1 MTSNDTSRRG
11 RVVMVTNHKGGVGK
25 TSNTL
30 SLAAAL
36 AKKGRKCL
44 LIDFD
49 GEPTLSEMLRA
60 PTSKAWPSAF
70 EFITQSVDEPETY
83 DPLDFVIT
91 DETPDVTLPQN
102 LHLIPGSKRIE
113 NFHDW
118 MLRNKF
124 LILQKVLEGPFERL
138 RASYDYIFIDTP
150 PRTSDATVA
159 AMFVTDFVV
168 LSTFPQ
174 SASVRRLVS
183 ALEDFKKAKL
193 QGGATLE
200 PIGIIMCAVKQPRTV
215 LAKHLTKRL
224 VDAFRFEHDDSTM
237 KFSEDIVQAVA
248 FDEAWEMG
256 QTIFDYAPDHQICS
270 QYFAVADEL
279 EARIAARSDYELVPK
294 TRPELVADLPEEV
307 AANA

>member
-1 MTSNDTSRRG
+1 MTDNDTSRLG

-25 TSNTL
+25 TSNTV

-36 AKKGRKCL
+36 SKLGRKCL
-44 LIDFD
+44 LVDFD
-49 GEPTLSEMLRA
+49 GEPTLSELLRA

-70 EFITQSVDEPETY
+70 EFITHSIDEREAY
-83 DPLDFVIT
+83 DPLDYIIT
-91 DETPDVTLPQN
+91 DETPDIALPQG

-118 MLRNKF
+118 MLQNPYMA
-124 LILQKVLEGPFERL
+124 LQKVLESPFETLKRHH
-138 RASYDYIFIDTP
+138 DYIFIDTP
-150 PRTSDATVA
+150 PRTSEATVA

-183 ALEDFKKAKL
+183 ALEDFKKAKI
-193 QGGATLE
+193 QGGARLE
-200 PIGIIMCAVKQPRTV
+200 PIGIVLCSVKQPRTV
-215 LAKHLTKRL
+215 LTKHLTKRL
-224 VDAFRFEHDDSTM
+224 VQAFRFERDDTPM

-256 QTIFDYAPDHQICS
+256 QTIFDYAPDHRICE
-270 QYFAVADEL
+270 QYLAIAREL
-279 EARIAARSDYELVPK
+279 ETRIAARNEHELIP
-294 TRPELVADLPEEV
+294 RAHPELVADLPEEV
-307 AANA
+307 AANG

>member
-1 MTSNDTSRRG
+1 MTDTTNSRPG
-11 RVVMVTNHKGGVGK
+11 KVLLVTNHKGGVGK
-25 TSNTL
+25 TSNTM

-36 AKKGRKCL
+36 AKRGRKCL

-49 GEPTLSEMLRA
+49 GEPTLSELLRA
-60 PTSKAWPSAF
+60 PTSEASPSAF
-70 EFITQSVDEPETY
+70 EFITQSVDAPETY

-91 DETPDVTLPQN
+91 PENSEVKLPEG

-118 MLRNKF
+118 LLRNKF
-124 LILQKVLEGPFERL
+124 LVLQQVLKGPFETL
-138 RASYDYIFIDTP
+138 REHYDYIFIDTP

-174 SASVRRLVS
+174 PPSVRRLVS
-183 ALEDFKKAKL
+183 ALEDLKRAKL
-193 QGGATLE
+193 QGGAPLE
-200 PIGIIMCAVKQPRTV
+200 PIGILMCAVRQPPTRLTTF
-215 LAKHLTKRL
+215 LTKR
-224 VDAFRFEHDDSTM
+224 VIEAFTFEHDGSPM
-237 KFSEDIVQAVA
+237 KFTEDVVNAVT

-256 QTIFDYAPDHQICS
+256 KTIFEYAPDHQICH
-270 QYFAVADEL
+270 QYLAIADEL
-279 EARIAARSDYELVPK
+279 EARIAARSNHELVPQA
-294 TRPELVADLPEEV
+294 RPELLSDLPDEV